1 MADDLLGT
9 LGEAIV
15 LLRADGETLNADL
28 KKRKKELEK
37 ELESWEQSFKS
48 IGKGLSATVTPAILA
63 IGAAAV
69 GAGLEIDEALDNIR
83 IKTGATGEAA
93 KSLQD
98 SFQNVFANVPVSA
111 NEVSDALATL
121 YQRTG
126 LTGQGLEELAEKN
139 LNLARIT
146 KNDLNTTLQ
155 TSQDLFAN
163 WGVTAADQ
171 GNKLDFLFNVSQK
184 TGVSITTLMQNLT
197 SSGSALREFGFGLE
211 ESAALL
217 GQMEKAG
224 ISSEAMLGGLRK
236 AASSFA
242 KDGVDLKIGL
252 QATIEE
258 IKQLGPGL
266 ASTQKALDVFGT
278 KVGTQVADAIH
289 KGKLGVK
296 EFYDQL
302 RNSPDTIT
310 KAAGETD
317 GFSEKLKIFRNNAT
331 LALEPL
337 GTKLL
342 DIANRAMPML
352 VALAKHAESAADQFG
367 NLPEPIQDAA
377 VALGGMAA
385 LSGPVLYFIGGMISQ
400 VGSLA
405 TIFQQWGKYI
415 TLAGAGM
422 AGLATVTAGLSLYK
436 LVEAGGLVIDILN
449 NKKQASKDAASQI
462 EMDQRAIALVFEKT
476 GVRVSKASDAYELLR
491 LYSAGLR
498 GETVKLTTAFIEDRI
513 AYEAGI
519 EAGKKLTT
527 TVKGQ
532 ERAQIDAAKAA
543 MEEAERQRRAAAAK
557 AEAAEKAKQLREEME
572 KLTATYSGKTALE
585 EANKLI
591 TVLGSIGGVS
601 KLSKADMETMFPV
614 FENVISKLSA
624 MGQEVP
630 PKIRQVYQ
638 ELFRLLK
645 LPEAAKDSYSIWEQ
659 GLKET
664 LDRQQQMLVEAQNKR
679 NEAILKGFDFAAD
692 QMKKARQAGMSEQDR
707 MLDDAATF
715 RDEAYKQIEP
725 LKDSFPEIWQQA
737 RDAINKIYD
746 GMVKDANNAGNKTA
760 VAFGKKLGTAIVG
773 AFQQGG
779 GGDKIGGAI
788 GSFIGNEVGA
798 KAGEALGSMA
808 TKAISG
814 VAGKA
819 IGGVIGGAIGSVIPV
834 VGTILGGMA
843 GKWIGGLF
851 GGGEKKKVQE
861 AREELIKNAGGLDAL
876 KAKADAAGV
885 SLDKMLNT
893 KKMDEFNKEVE
904 KLNRAFTDYDKKIK
918 GISTAISGV
927 NTLGQGL
934 TAQLQRVMDE
944 QDKIFESKNKGK
956 EIDDLTARVYQGTEE
971 QRQAWERLGQFTL
984 ATFAEQVRI
993 TGDIIGTLQQMEPA
1007 FESISSAQEKFG
1019 FEGSESMNRLLG
1031 LYRTV
1036 KDNADVF
1043 TSLSGVSQ
1051 IMKGLGDAM
1060 AVNQDLALA
1069 FGQELAANFK
1079 TLTDRGVDTTMAL
1092 ALMQPQLQQ
1101 LWELQREG
1109 KLVTDEA
1116 TQALLDQAEAQG
1128 IVGEEM
1134 RDVNEKILDV
1144 LLAIGKALGAD
1155 IPAGLRNLENAA
1167 RNTKIPPIEI
1177 PYVYTPTNGLPEVTY
1192 PEYGRDPYL
1201 NINPETGIPNSWQDP
1216 VMLDD
1221 GGFGNWGMGT
1231 PAVLHGAEAVIP
1243 MDRFEAMM
1251 ASSTPA
1257 FDPAELVRA
1266 MIESG
1271 AVGGDIYNIEP
1282 HFNGTLANEARGMMR
1297 DYFLPL
1303 LISVLRDSN
1312 GQREELFS
1320 LAPTRR

>member
-1 MADDLLGT
+1 VADDLLGT
-9 LGEAIV
+9 LGEAFV
-15 LLRADGETLNADL
+15 LLRADGDTLNADL

-37 ELESWEQSFKS
+37 ELESWEKSFKD
-48 IGKGLSATVTPAILA
+48 IGKGLSSTVTPAILA

-69 GAGLEIDEALDNIR
+69 GAGLEIDEALDTIR

-93 KSLQD
+93 KGLEEN
-98 SFQNVFANVPVSA
+98 FRNVFANVPASA
-111 NEVSDALATL
+111 NDVAEALAIIH
-121 YQRTG
+121 QRTG
-126 LTGQGLEELAEKN
+126 ATGQGLEVLASQT

-146 KNDLNTTLQ
+146 KQDLNTTLE

-163 WGVTAADQ
+163 WGVAAADQ
-171 GNKLDFLFNVSQK
+171 GSKLDFLFNVSQK
-184 TGVSITTLMQNLT
+184 TGVSITNLMQSLT
-197 SSGSALREFGFGLE
+197 TSGPILREFGFGIE

-224 ISSEAMLGGLRK
+224 IDSEAMLSGLRK

-242 KDGVDLKIGL
+242 KDGVDLKTGL
-252 QATIEE
+252 AATIEE
-258 IKQLGPGL
+258 IKTLGPGL
-266 ASTQKALDVFGT
+266 ASIQKGLDVFGN
-278 KVGTQVADAIH
+278 KVGTQIVDAIH
-289 KGKLGVK
+289 KGKLGVR

-317 GFSEKLKIFRNNAT
+317 GFSEKLKIFRNNAS

-352 VALAKHAESAADQFG
+352 IALAKRAEDVADGFG
-367 NLPEPIQDAA
+367 DLPEPVQNAA
-377 VALGGMAA
+377 VALGATAA
-385 LSGPVLYFIGGMISQ
+385 AAGPVLYFVGGMISQ

-415 TLAGAGM
+415 TGASVALG
-422 AGLATVTAGLSLYK
+422 GLSIVVGGLTLYK
-436 LVEAGGLVIDILN
+436 LVEAGGLIADIYRN
-449 NKKQASKDAASQI
+449 QKQAGTDAANQI
-462 EMDQRAIALVFEKT
+462 AMDQRAIALVFEKT
-476 GVRVSKASDAYELLR
+476 GLRVSKAADAYELLR

-498 GETVKLTTAFIEDRI
+498 GETIKLTTAFIEDRI
-513 AYEAGI
+513 AYEKGI

-532 ERAQIDAAKAA
+532 ERAQQEAAKAA
-543 MEEAERQRRAAAAK
+543 MLEAERQRQAAAAK
-557 AEAAEKAKQLREEME
+557 AAAAEKAKQLREEME
-572 KLTATYSGKTALE
+572 KLTKQYTGETLRE
-585 EANKLI
+585 EAEKLLK
-591 TVLGSIGGVS
+591 VLDSIGGIT
-601 KLSKADMETMFPV
+601 KLTKADMETMFPV
-614 FENVISKLSA
+614 FEGVMTKMAA
-624 MGQEVP
+624 MGQTIP
-630 PKIRQVYQ
+630 PEIRKVYA

-645 LPEAAKDSYSIWEQ
+645 LPEIGKESYAKWEQ
-659 GLKET
+659 QFKET
-664 LDRQQQMLVEAQNKR
+664 LDRQTQMLTEAQQKR
-679 NEAILKGFDFAAD
+679 NDAIIKGMDFAGDVA
-692 QMKKARQAGMSEQDR
+692 KRARQSGMTEYQK
-707 MLDDAATF
+707 MLDDAEQF
-715 RDEAYKQIEP
+715 RDDAYKQIEP

-737 RDAINKIYD
+737 RDAINKIY
-746 GMVKDANNAGNKTA
+746 GQMVNDADNAANKSA
-760 VAFGKKLGTAIVG
+760 VAFGKKLGTAVIG

-779 GGDKIGGAI
+779 GGAKIGSTI
-788 GSFIGNEVGA
+788 GSFIGNEVGGM
-798 KAGEALGSMA
+798 AGEALGKVA

-819 IGGVIGGAIGSVIPV
+819 IGGVIGGALGSVVPV
-834 VGTILGGMA
+834 VGTILGGMV
-843 GKWIGGLF
+843 GNWIGGLF

-861 AREELIKNAGGLDAL
+861 ARDELIKNAGGLDAL

-885 SLDKMLNT
+885 SLEKMLNT
-893 KKMDEFNKEVE
+893 KKMDEFNKEVA
-904 KLNRAFTDYDKKIK
+904 KLNQAFGDYDKKLK
-918 GISTAISGV
+918 GIATAITGV
-927 NTLGQGL
+927 NTLSQGL
-934 TAQLQRVMDE
+934 MGQLQRVIDE

-956 EIDDLTARVYQGTEE
+956 EVDELTKRVYQGTEE

-993 TGDIIGTLQQMEPA
+993 SGDIIGTLQQMQPA
-1007 FESISSAQEKFG
+1007 FDVLSTAQEKFG
-1019 FEGSESMNRLLG
+1019 FEGSESMNKLLG

-1060 AVNQDLALA
+1060 AVNQDIALA

-1177 PYVYTPTNGLPEVTY
+1177 PYVYTPTNGLPEIGDHQY
-1192 PEYGRDPYL
+1192 RDPYMNL
-1201 NINPETGIPNSWQDP
+1201 DPNTGYPSGWQDP
-1216 VMLDD
+1216 AMLDD
-1221 GGFGNWGMGT
+1221 GGVANWGLGT
-1231 PAVLHGAEAVIP
+1231 PAVLHGPEAVIP
-1243 MDRFEAMM
+1243 LDRLESMLT
-1251 ASSTPA
+1251 SSTPA
-1257 FDPAELVRA
+1257 FDPHEMVRVMMDA
-1266 MIESG
+1266 GMG
-1271 AVGGDIYNIEP
+1271 RGDINFSPSFE
-1282 HFNGTLANEARGMMR
+1282 GMLANEARSFAR
-1297 DYFLPL
+1297 DYLFPMF
-1303 LISVLRDSN
+1303 ISVLRDSN
-1312 GQREELFS
+1312 GLREEFFS